1 MPPVSPPEVVLDA
14 FGVSDRGLVRDTN
27 EDHFVIASIRKAV
40 DVRQTSV
47 PESAMAGHFGASSA
61 NVFAVADGVGGRA
74 GGELASES
82 TVASLLEYLG
92 RAAGCFHGL
101 DASQEMD
108 LIDRLEESV
117 QVAHGRLLE
126 EFGSSGGA
134 PATTLTMVLLAWPRA
149 YFVHVGDS
157 RAYVMRGG
165 RLQRLTRDQTLG
177 EYMVSAGAWT
187 AEQAARPGPAN
198 TLTSA
203 IGGPE
208 VSPTVGL
215 IDLTPGDA
223 ILLCTDGLTRHVSDE
238 RIGEVLGQRQGAEST
253 SRQLLQE
260 ALSGGGADNVT
271 VLAVFATP
279 APTPPGTRD

>member
-1 MPPVSPPEVVLDA
+1 MTQSGASDVVLDA
-14 FGVSDRGLVRDTN
+14 FGASDRGLVRDTN
-27 EDHFVIASIRKAV
+27 EDHFVIASIRKSV

-47 PESAMAGHFGASSA
+47 PDAAITGHFGASSA
-61 NVFAVADGVGGRA
+61 NLFAVADGVGGKA

-82 TVASLLEYLG
+82 TVSSLLEYLG

-101 DASQEMD
+101 DASQEME

-117 QVAHGRLLE
+117 RIAHERLLN
-126 EFGSSGGA
+126 EFGDAGSA
-134 PATTLTMVLLAWPRA
+134 PATTLTMVMLAWPRA

-157 RAYVMRGG
+157 RAYVMRKD

-208 VSPTVGL
+208 VSPSVGL
-215 IDLTPGDA
+215 IDLAPGDA

-238 RIGEVLGQRQGAEST
+238 RIAEVLRARPGAEAT
-253 SRQLLQE
+253 CRQLIQE

-271 VLAVFATP
+271 VLSVFAGNP
-279 APTPPGTRD
+279 AASA